1 MLVDHHWSQLML
13 PKSPYL
19 AHLADFVIPER
30 PARNCDPLPAATALP
45 LILAMSL
52 LLWSAIATIARA
64 LI

>member
-1 MLVDHHWSQLML
+1 ML

-19 AHLADFVIPER
+19 ARLADFVTAER
-30 PARNCDPLPAATALP
+30 PARNCEPLPATTALP

-52 LLWSAIATIARA
+52 LLWSAIAMTARA

>member
-1 MLVDHHWSQLML
+1 ML